1 MPSHIPSLILLPD
14 VDGEFVRWDIRE
26 EQAGVDLYVDVQV
39 IDINTCEPVPDI
51 YIDFWHGTFS
61 FLLSDIALL
70 IFHTANSTGVYA
82 GVTAENNGNGDAAN
96 LVSYLL
102 CCCFS
107 YLM

>member
-1 MPSHIPSLILLPD
+1 MSICILSLTLLPD

-26 EQAGVDLYVDVQV
+26 DQAGVDLYVDVQV

-61 FLLSDIALL
+61 FLLFDIALL